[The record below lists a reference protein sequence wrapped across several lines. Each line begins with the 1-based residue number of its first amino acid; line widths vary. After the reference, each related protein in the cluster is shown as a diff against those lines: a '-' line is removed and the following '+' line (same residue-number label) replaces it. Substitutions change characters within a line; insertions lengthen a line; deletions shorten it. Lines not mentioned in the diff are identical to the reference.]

1 VHEVLAPFVP
11 AASTVGKLLGVLSE
25 GQITGITVSYEGEI
39 AHHDC
44 RMLQAAVLAGL
55 LAPVSTVNVNLINA
69 PVLARERGWN
79 VTEQSNR
86 MSREYASL
94 ISATLQT
101 ANGSLT
107 IAATSMRNETHIVK
121 FNDYWM
127 DIVPNTPYLL
137 FVDNRDQPG
146 SIGAVGTIAGRHNI
160 NISFMGV
167 GRIQL
172 RGQAM
177 MVIGLDD
184 PVPSH
189 VMDEIRALSHISSA
203 RLATLAG

>member
-1 VHEVLAPFVP
+1 
-11 AASTVGKLLGVLSE
+11 
-25 GQITGITVSYEGEI
+25 
-39 AHHDC
+39 
-44 RMLQAAVLAGL
+44 
-55 LAPVSTVNVNLINA
+55 
-69 PVLARERGWN
+69 
-79 VTEQSNR
+79 

-94 ISATLQT
+94 ISATLET
-101 ANGSLT
+101 ASGSLT
-107 IAATSMRNETHIVK
+107 LAATSMRSETHIVK

-172 RGQAM
+172 RGQANDGHRPRRPGA
-177 MVIGLDD
+177 VARDGRDQGAL
-184 PVPSH
+184 PHQQREAGHSGG
-189 VMDEIRALSHISSA
+189 VMPFNPC
-203 RLATLAG
+203 